1 MPLVGRNIRLNC
13 IHKQELRRND
23 PHSRSSKK
31 SPFRPLF
38 RAFYPHPANRS
49 FLSAGGATHFLG
61 PGKRVGPPTSP
72 GHGSPAPRS
81 TPPSAGTSAVRSHTD
96 PPPLATACHRPRIP
110 KDRTGPDLDE
120 RALYLNYC
128 CREPGDSCAQI
139 HPFLP
144 TRRRSPVDRSLV
156 AKSAQLPVGT
166 TSSLSRTTCPHDSW
180 PGSAAASPGAG
191 RGA

>member
-61 PGKRVGPPTSP
+61 PGKRVWPPTSP
-72 GHGSPAPRS
+72 GHCSPAPRS
-81 TPPSAGTSAVRSHTD
+81 TPPSAGTSAVRSHAD

-110 KDRTGPDLDE
+110 KNRTGPDLDE
-120 RALYLNYC
+120 RALYLIMRRTRRFLRTNPSVPSHSPPLT
-128 CREPGDSCAQI
+128 RW
-139 HPFLP
+139 PFSRG
-144 TRRRSPVDRSLV
+144 RRRS
-156 AKSAQLPVGT
+156 T
-166 TSSLSRTTCPHDSW
+166 
-180 PGSAAASPGAG
+180 SAA
-191 RGA
+191 RGVSA